1 MLAKIRMLARS
12 NARLSAPIVS
22 ALAVLAVLSM
32 APTAAQAW
40 PGGLSGR
47 SGSGCGGCHGNSATG
62 GLSVS
67 FSGSATLLPSE
78 TALYMLTIA
87 GGGVGGGLDVALS
100 GGGNLGGI
108 LPNTQVN
115 GVEVTHTDARTNNV
129 GVFTLNFNV
138 TAPGTVGAVLT
149 LAGVGMQF
157 NGASQGAGSE
167 DLWNFAPNYLISVVA
182 LPEPG
187 TALLLGMGLVGLA
200 VVARRPRA

>member
-78 TALYMLTIA
+78 TALYTLTIA

-115 GVEVTHTDARTNNV
+115 GGEVTHTDARTNNV

-149 LAGVGMQF
+149 LAAAGMQF
-157 NGASQGAGSE
+157 SGNFSNGAE
-167 DLWNFAPNYLISVVA
+167 DLWSTA
-182 LPEPG
+182 LLLVDVPEPG
-187 TALLLGMGLVGLA
+187 TVLLLGMGLVGLA